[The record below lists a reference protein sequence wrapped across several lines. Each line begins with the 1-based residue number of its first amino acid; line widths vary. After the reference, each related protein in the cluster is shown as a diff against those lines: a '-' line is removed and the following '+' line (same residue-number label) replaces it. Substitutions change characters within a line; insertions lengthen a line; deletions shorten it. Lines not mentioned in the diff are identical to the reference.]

1 MNDLKQIENYYKV
14 SNQIDWDKI
23 IDDYT
28 PYINTIINN
37 MADSLSYE
45 DKEEILLDTFFMLW
59 KNQDNILYSLKAYI
73 VGITKNLIK
82 EKLRKRHITYNIS
95 DYEEIL
101 TDCENNIDMEERP
114 EIIIIEKLFKT
125 LKEIDFKIV
134 NMFYYSSKSIKEIAK
149 ELNMSEFNVKTRLYR
164 VRKKIKKELNIGREK
179 WKKTMKILSKSLS

>member
-1 MNDLKQIENYYKV
+1 MNDLKQIEDYYKV

-37 MADSLSYE
+37 MANSLSYE

-73 VGITKNLIK
+73 VGITKNLIN

-164 VRKKIKKELNIGREK
+164 VRKKIKKELNIGRKK
-179 WKKTMKILSKSLS
+179 WKKRMKILSKSLS

>member
-1 MNDLKQIENYYKV
+1 MNYLKQIEDYYKV

-37 MADSLSYE
+37 MANSLSYE

-164 VRKKIKKELNIGREK
+164 VRKKIKKELNIRREK

>member
-1 MNDLKQIENYYKV
+1 MNDLKQIEDYYKV

-37 MADSLSYE
+37 MANSLSYE

-164 VRKKIKKELNIGREK
+164 VRKKIKKELNIRREK

>member
-1 MNDLKQIENYYKV
+1 MNDLKQIEDYYKV

-73 VGITKNLIK
+73 IGITKNLIK

-101 TDCENNIDMEERP
+101 TDCENNIVMEERP
-114 EIIIIEKLFKT
+114 EIMIIEKLFKT

-164 VRKKIKKELNIGREK
+164 VRKKIKKELNIRREK
-179 WKKTMKILSKSLS
+179 

>member
-1 MNDLKQIENYYKV
+1 MNDLKQIEDYYKV

-37 MADSLSYE
+37 MANSLSYE

-95 DYEEIL
+95 DYEEMISRKYEL
-101 TDCENNIDMEERP
+101 FDSINVPEDCEEFVLRQKFFDDYENVIEYIRNKKQ
-114 EIIIIEKLFKT
+114 EILDYAKNLEL
-125 LKEIDFKIV
+125 IV
-134 NMFYYSSKSIKEIAK
+134 DIS
-149 ELNMSEFNVKTRLYR
+149 
-164 VRKKIKKELNIGREK
+164 
-179 WKKTMKILSKSLS
+179 WK

>member
-1 MNDLKQIENYYKV
+1 MNDLKQIEDYYKV

-73 VGITKNLIK
+73 IGITKNLIK

-114 EIIIIEKLFKT
+114 EIMIIEKLFKT

-164 VRKKIKKELNIGREK
+164 VRKKIKKELNIRREK

>member
-1 MNDLKQIENYYKV
+1 MNDLKQIEDYYKV
-14 SNQIDWDKI
+14 RNQIDWDKI

-114 EIIIIEKLFKT
+114 EIMIIEKLFKT

-164 VRKKIKKELNIGREK
+164 VRKKIKKELNTGREK
-179 WKKTMKILSKSLS
+179 WKKTMKILSKNLS

>member
-1 MNDLKQIENYYKV
+1 MNDLKQIEDYYKV

-37 MADSLSYE
+37 MANSLSYE

-73 VGITKNLIK
+73 IGITKNLIK

-164 VRKKIKKELNIGREK
+164 VRKKIKKELNIRREK

>member
-1 MNDLKQIENYYKV
+1 MNDLKQIEDYYKV

-73 VGITKNLIK
+73 IGITKNLIK

-164 VRKKIKKELNIGREK
+164 VRKKIKKELNIRREK

>member
-1 MNDLKQIENYYKV
+1 MNDLKQIEDYYKV

-37 MADSLSYE
+37 MANSLSYE
-45 DKEEILLDTFFMLW
+45 DKEEILLDTFFMIW

-164 VRKKIKKELNIGREK
+164 VRKKIKKELNIRREK

>member
-1 MNDLKQIENYYKV
+1 MDDLNQIEDYYDV
-14 SNQIDWDKI
+14 NNQIDWDKI

-37 MADSLSYE
+37 TAYSLSYE
-45 DKEEILLDTFFMLW
+45 DKEEILLDTFFVLW

-82 EKLRKRHITYNIS
+82 EKFRERQITYDIS
-95 DYEEIL
+95 DYEDISFSF
-101 TDCENNIDMEERP
+101 ENNLNMEERP
-114 EIIIIEKLFKT
+114 EIIIIEKLFRQ

-149 ELNMSEFNVKTRLYR
+149 ELNVSEFNVKERLYR
-164 VRKKIKKELNIGREK
+164 IRKKIKKEFNMRGNYGK
-179 WKKTMKILSKSLS
+179 

>member
-1 MNDLKQIENYYKV
+1 MNDLKQIEDYYKV

-164 VRKKIKKELNIGREK
+164 VRKKIKKELNIRREK

>member
-1 MNDLKQIENYYKV
+1 MNDLKQIEDYYKV

-37 MADSLSYE
+37 MANSLSYE

-101 TDCENNIDMEERP
+101 TDCENNIDMEERA

-164 VRKKIKKELNIGREK
+164 VRKKIKKELNIRREK

>member
-1 MNDLKQIENYYKV
+1 MNYLKQIEDYYKV

-37 MADSLSYE
+37 MANSLSYE
-45 DKEEILLDTFFMLW
+45 DKEEILLDTFFMIW

-164 VRKKIKKELNIGREK
+164 VRKKIKKELNIRREK

>member
-1 MNDLKQIENYYKV
+1 MNYLKQIEDYYKV

-37 MADSLSYE
+37 MANSLSYE

-164 VRKKIKKELNIGREK
+164 VRKKIKKELNIGRKK
-179 WKKTMKILSKSLS
+179 WKKRMKILSKSLS

>member
-1 MNDLKQIENYYKV
+1 MNDLKQIEDYYKV

-73 VGITKNLIK
+73 IGITKNLIK

-101 TDCENNIDMEERP
+101 TDCENNIVMEERP
-114 EIIIIEKLFKT
+114 EIMIIEKLFKT

-164 VRKKIKKELNIGREK
+164 VRKKIKKELNIRREK

>member
-1 MNDLKQIENYYKV
+1 MNDLKQIEDYYKV

-23 IDDYT
+23 IDDYA

-164 VRKKIKKELNIGREK
+164 VRKKIKKELNIRREK
-179 WKKTMKILSKSLS
+179 